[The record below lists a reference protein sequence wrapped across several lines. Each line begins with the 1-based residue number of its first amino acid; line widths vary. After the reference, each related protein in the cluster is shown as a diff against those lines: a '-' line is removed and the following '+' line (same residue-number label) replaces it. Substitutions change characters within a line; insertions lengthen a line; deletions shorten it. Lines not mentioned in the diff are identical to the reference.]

1 MPPLKKIRV
10 LVVDDAIVVRR
21 IVTDTLAT
29 DSEIEV
35 VGTAANGKIAQS
47 KFDNLKPDAITMD
60 IEMPEMDGLQALQE
74 IRKRDKKVPI
84 IMFSTLTQRG
94 GKATLDALSFGASDY
109 VTKPANVGSVSKAM
123 DQVKNELIPRIKALC
138 GRSVPKV
145 TTGISNKLGGG
156 GLGAKTPSL
165 KTSPI
170 NKGKVDILTIGV
182 STGGPNALADL
193 LPLIPG
199 NLPVPVVLVQ
209 HMPPFFTKLLA
220 DRLNEKCKLAVKEG
234 ESGQKLEPGTIW
246 IAPGNFHMV
255 LKKNGANSITI
266 NTNQGALENSCRPA
280 VDVLFR
286 SVCEIYKARTLGV
299 ILTGMGQDGLIGC
312 EQIKKVGGQVV
323 VQDEE
328 TSVVWGMPGFVAK
341 SGIAEKVLPLK
352 EIAHEITERV
362 KVGRYAW
369 MPN

>member
-1 MPPLKKIRV
+1 MPLNKIKV

-29 DSEIEV
+29 DPEIEV
-35 VGTAANGKIAQS
+35 IGTAANGKIAQT
-47 KFDNLKPDAITMD
+47 KFDNLKPDVVTMD

-74 IRKRDKKVPI
+74 IRKRNKKVPI

-94 GKATLDALSFGASDY
+94 AKATLDALSFGASDY

-123 DQVKNELIPRIKALC
+123 DQVKNELIPKIKALC
-138 GRSVPKV
+138 GRSVPNL
-145 TTGISNKLGGG
+145 TPSLSNKLPKG
-156 GLGAKTPSL
+156 GLRAAGTAI
-165 KTSPI
+165 KTSAV
-170 NKGKVDILTIGV
+170 NKGKIDILTIGV
-182 STGGPNALADL
+182 STGGPNALAEL

-220 DRLNEKCKLAVKEG
+220 DRLNEKCKLNVKEC

-255 LKKNGANSITI
+255 LSKNGMDVTLK
-266 NTNQGALENSCRPA
+266 TNQAPLENSCRPA

-312 EQIKKVGGQVV
+312 EHIKKVGGQIV

-352 EIAHEITERV
+352 QIATEIVERV

>member
-1 MPPLKKIRV
+1 
-10 LVVDDAIVVRR
+10 
-21 IVTDTLAT
+21 
-29 DSEIEV
+29 
-35 VGTAANGKIAQS
+35 
-47 KFDNLKPDAITMD
+47 
-60 IEMPEMDGLQALQE
+60 
-74 IRKRDKKVPI
+74 
-84 IMFSTLTQRG
+84 MFSTLTQRG
-94 GKATLDALSFGASDY
+94 AKATLDALSFGASDY

-123 DQVKNELIPRIKALC
+123 DQVKNELIPKIKALC
-138 GRSVPKV
+138 GRSVPKM
-145 TTGISNKLGGG
+145 
-156 GLGAKTPSL
+156 TPSL
-165 KTSPI
+165 SNKPGGLRTVGSVVKTAAI
-170 NKGKVDILTIGV
+170 NKGKIDILTIGV

-199 NLPVPVVLVQ
+199 NLPVPVVIVQ

-220 DRLNEKCKLAVKEG
+220 DRLNEKCKLKVKEG
-234 ESGQKLEPGTIW
+234 EPGQKLEPGTIW

-255 LKKNGANSITI
+255 LSKNGTNVTI
-266 NTNQGALENSCRPA
+266 NTNQAPLENSCRPA

-299 ILTGMGQDGLIGC
+299 ILTGMGQDGLVGC
-312 EQIKKVGGQVV
+312 EHIKKVGGQIV

-341 SGIAEKVLPLK
+341 SGMAEKVLPLK
-352 EIAHEITERV
+352 EIAKEIVERV

>member
-1 MPPLKKIRV
+1 MALNKIKV

-29 DSEIEV
+29 DPEIEV
-35 VGTAANGKIAQS
+35 IGTAANGKIAQT
-47 KFDNLKPDAITMD
+47 KFDNLKPDAVTMD

-74 IRKRDKKVPI
+74 IRKRNKKVPI

-94 GKATLDALSFGASDY
+94 AKATLDALSFGASDY

-123 DQVKNELIPRIKALC
+123 DQVKNELIPKIKALC
-138 GRSVPKV
+138 GRSVH
-145 TTGISNKLGGG
+145 KLTPSPSSKPG
-156 GLGAKTPSL
+156 GLRTVGSVV
-165 KTSPI
+165 KTSAI
-170 NKGKVDILTIGV
+170 TKGKIDILTIGV

-199 NLPVPVVLVQ
+199 NLPVPVVIVQ

-220 DRLNEKCKLAVKEG
+220 DRLNEKCKLNVKEG
-234 ESGQKLEPGTIW
+234 EPGQKLEPGTIW

-255 LKKNGANSITI
+255 LSKNGTAVTI
-266 NTNQGALENSCRPA
+266 NTNQAPLENSCRPA

-286 SVCEIYKARTLGV
+286 SVCEIYKARTLGL
-299 ILTGMGQDGLIGC
+299 ILTGMGQDGLVGC
-312 EQIKKVGGQVV
+312 EHIKKVGGQIV
-323 VQDEE
+323 VQDED

-352 EIAHEITERV
+352 EIAKEIVERV

>member
-1 MPPLKKIRV
+1 MALNKIKV

-35 VGTAANGKIAQS
+35 IGTAANGKIAQT

-94 GKATLDALSFGASDY
+94 AKATLDALSFGASDY

-123 DQVKNELIPRIKALC
+123 DQVKNELIPKIKALC
-138 GRSVPKV
+138 GRSVPKI
-145 TTGISNKLGGG
+145 TPAISSKFAKG
-156 GLGAKTPSL
+156 GLGTSSPAIKTAA
-165 KTSPI
+165 I
-170 NKGKVDILTIGV
+170 NKGKIDILAIGV

-199 NLPVPVVLVQ
+199 NLPVPVVIVQ

-220 DRLNEKCKLAVKEG
+220 DRLNEKCKLNVKEG
-234 ESGQKLEPGTIW
+234 EPGKKLEPGTIW

-255 LKKNGANSITI
+255 LSKNGTSVMI
-266 NTNQGALENSCRPA
+266 NTNQAPLENSCRPA

-312 EQIKKVGGQVV
+312 EHIKKVGGQIV

-341 SGIAEKVLPLK
+341 AGIAEKVLPLK
-352 EIAHEITERV
+352 EIAKEIVERT

>member
-1 MPPLKKIRV
+1 MALNKIKV

-35 VGTAANGKIAQS
+35 IGTAANGKIAQT
-47 KFDNLKPDAITMD
+47 KFDNLKPDAVTMD
-60 IEMPEMDGLQALQE
+60 IEMPEMDGIQALKE
-74 IRKRDKKVPI
+74 IRKRNKKVPI

-94 GKATLDALSFGASDY
+94 AKATLDALSFGASDY

-123 DQVKNELIPRIKALC
+123 DQVKNELIPKIKALC
-138 GRSVPKV
+138 GRSTPKL
-145 TTGISNKLGGG
+145 SPSLSSKFAKG
-156 GLGAKTPSL
+156 GLGAGGSAVKTAA
-165 KTSPI
+165 I
-170 NKGKVDILTIGV
+170 NKGKIDILTIGV
-182 STGGPNALADL
+182 STGGPNALAEL
-193 LPLIPG
+193 LPSIPA

-220 DRLNEKCKLAVKEG
+220 DRLNEKCKLTVKEG
-234 ESGQKLEPGTIW
+234 EPGKKLEPGTIW

-255 LKKNGANSITI
+255 LSKNGTAVTI
-266 NTNQGALENSCRPA
+266 NTNQAPLENSCRPA

-312 EQIKKVGGQVV
+312 EHIKKVGGQIV

-341 SGIAEKVLPLK
+341 SGMAEKVLPLK
-352 EIAHEITERV
+352 EIAREIVERV

>member
-1 MPPLKKIRV
+1 MSLKKIKV

-35 VGTAANGKIAQS
+35 VGFAANGKIAQT

-94 GKATLDALSFGASDY
+94 AKATLDALSFGASDY

-123 DQVKNELIPRIKALC
+123 DQVKNELIPKIKALC

-145 TTGISNKLGGG
+145 TPSLSNKTG
-156 GLGAKTPSL
+156 GLRTVGSVV
-165 KTSPI
+165 KTSAI
-170 NKGKVDILTIGV
+170 TKGKIDILTIGV
-182 STGGPNALADL
+182 STGGPNALAEL
-193 LPLIPG
+193 LPLIPA

-220 DRLNEKCKLAVKEG
+220 DRLNEKCKLKVKEG
-234 ESGQKLEPGTIW
+234 EPGQKLEPGTIW

-255 LKKNGANSITI
+255 LNKNGNTITI
-266 NTNQGALENSCRPA
+266 NTNQAPLENSCRPA

-286 SVCEIYKARTLGV
+286 SVCDIYKARTLGV
-299 ILTGMGQDGLIGC
+299 ILTGMGQDGLVGC
-312 EQIKKVGGQVV
+312 EHIKKLGGQVV

-352 EIAHEITERV
+352 EIAGEIIERV